1 MSETTDNIGYDLSS
15 VSDGVMYLVDGY
27 IEYAEEV
34 ITSRALP
41 SVYDGLKPVN
51 RRILK
56 TLWDKRKKNNAYIK
70 SARAAGDTLALHP
83 HGDNAVYEAMVLMTQ
98 KNGSLA
104 FPTVDGSGTFGGVYK
119 DDPPAA
125 QRYTEVRL
133 HEDADREYFGEM
145 NGINMI
151 PNFDAT
157 LTEPEYL
164 PVSFPAVLVNS
175 TSGIAVGFRCNI
187 PSFNFNDVCDLVI
200 ENIKDG
206 ECHTVIAPDFVTG
219 GYYVKNDKEL
229 LKLMKVG
236 TGKIKLR
243 GRYSIN
249 NKEIVVE
256 EVPYGKTIQRLIKQ
270 INSADIPSI
279 RNAYDSDD
287 YDHHI
292 CFTVDCTA
300 KSRVEEAL
308 YAMYKNTDF
317 QYTYSADITVIVDG
331 TPVKMGVWQII
342 DTWVKWRRQVLE
354 KEYTYRK
361 EGLLQAIRES
371 EAFMNVVND
380 RERCEELTRIIVS
393 EGKKAGKQYV
403 TEHFTREEVPE
414 DLIDF
419 VSSRSIP
426 NYCDGGKYKT
436 EYQGYLYQVESLNRS
451 LGDLDAVII
460 AQMQELKK
468 RYGSRLKRRTEI
480 TNVDYSFTSA
490 NDVKEKVLDTSK
502 CYYECKNNFLK
513 KLRFPDGSSKAEF
526 KFEGTASD
534 TLIAFDNR
542 GRVLRIYTEELPVN
556 SAYDTGIYLPRYFGL
571 EEDDDY
577 RITYIGV
584 LDGSELMLLYRD
596 GYVGF
601 VDTKEWSDNNRR
613 IKVLQKGIHPESA
626 EVLGAVLKDWNSM
639 LFVTDTTGRI
649 SWVYTD
655 DIKHKNRT
663 ARTRV
668 FNLYHDNPIDSYVTM
683 PADVGSMYLGN
694 LEVYKGKLTKLRDVS
709 DFRGKA
715 KDFTMIL

>member
-1 MSETTDNIGYDLSS
+1 MSDNTKDTGYDLSQ
-15 VSDGVMYLVDGY
+15 VSDGVMYLVNGY

-56 TLWDKRKKNNAYIK
+56 TLWDKYKKNNAYIK
-70 SARAAGDTLALHP
+70 SARVAGDTMALHP
-83 HGDNAVYEAMVLMTQ
+83 HGDSAIYEAMVLMTQ

-125 QRYTEVRL
+125 PRYTEVRL
-133 HEDADREYFGEM
+133 HESANREYFGEM

-157 LTEPEYL
+157 LKEPEYL
-164 PVSFPAVLVNS
+164 PVSFPAILVNS

-229 LKLMKVG
+229 QKLMRVG
-236 TGKIKLR
+236 TAKLKLR
-243 GRYSIN
+243 GRHSVN

-256 EVPYGKTIQRLIKQ
+256 QVPFGKTIQKLVKQ
-270 INSADIPSI
+270 INSSDISAI

-287 YDHHI
+287 YDHGI
-292 CFTVDCTA
+292 CFTVDCVS
-300 KSRVEEAL
+300 KNRVDEAL
-308 YAMYKNTDF
+308 YEIYKKTDF

-331 TPVKMGVWQII
+331 TPMKLGVWQII
-342 DTWVKWRRQVLE
+342 DKWVEWRRGVLT
-354 KEYTYRK
+354 KEYTHRRD
-361 EGLLQAIRES
+361 GLLEAIRES
-371 EAFMNVVND
+371 EAFMTVVED
-380 RERCEELTRIIVS
+380 RERCEELTRVIVS
-393 EGKKAGKQYV
+393 EGRKAGREFVQKN
-403 TEHFTREEVPE
+403 FTREEVPE
-414 DLIDF
+414 DLIAF
-419 VSSRSIP
+419 VTSRSIP
-426 NYCDGGKYKT
+426 DYNDGGKYKS
-436 EYQGYLYQVESLNRS
+436 EYEGYKLQVEALNRNLADIDS
-451 LGDLDAVII
+451 VIV
-460 AQMQELKK
+460 AQMQALKQK
-468 RYGSRLKRRTEI
+468 YGTKLARKTEI

-490 NDVKEKVLDTSK
+490 DDAKEKIVDTSK
-502 CYYECKNNFLK
+502 CYYELKNGFLK
-513 KLRFPDGSSKAEF
+513 KMRYPDDTSKAQF

-534 TLIAFDNR
+534 VLIAFDNR
-542 GRVLRIYTEELPVN
+542 GRVLRVYAEELPMN
-556 SAYDTGIYLPRYFGL
+556 SAYDTGIYLPRYFEL

-601 VDTKEWSDNNRR
+601 VDTSEWSDNNRR
-613 IKVLQKGIHPESA
+613 IKVIQKGIHPESA
-626 EVLGAVLKDWNSM
+626 EVLGTVLKSWDSM
-639 LFVTDTTGRI
+639 VFVTDETGRI
-649 SWVYTD
+649 GWAYTD
-655 DIKHKNRT
+655 EIKHKNRT

-668 FNLYHDNPIDSYVTM
+668 FNLYHDNLIDSYASIT
-683 PADVGSMYLGN
+683 ADVGSMYLNN
-694 LEVYKGKLTKLRDVS
+694 LELYKGKLTKLRDIS
-709 DFRGKA
+709 DFRGSE
-715 KDFTMIL
+715 KDFVMLV